1 MQHFLFYPRGLKSR
15 MVEQPSLFKERPYK
29 KSAYWPQILHIY
41 KYIFHKYT
49 CICGII
55 YIICNIYTHI
65 YTYTHY
71 LYVIKTQHNIYT
83 EFSAIKWFYSLW
95 TELLKYDS
103 YFGSI
108 NDFAKV
114 ALSAMWLLK
123 LLGRLLS
130 SFLNCKVLL
139 HSYFYYHTSRSGW
152 FSFLYYCPY
161 FSKWYYRL

>member
-1 MQHFLFYPRGLKSR
+1 MLTTNT
-15 MVEQPSLFKERPYK
+15 
-29 KSAYWPQILHIY
+29 IHINIY
-41 KYIFHKYT
+41 FINIHMFVVL
-49 CICGII
+49 

-65 YTYTHY
+65 HIYIHT
-71 LYVIKTQHNIYT
+71 LSLCNKKQHNIYT
-83 EFSAIKWFYSLW
+83 EFSAINWFYSLW

-123 LLGRLLS
+123 LLARLLS